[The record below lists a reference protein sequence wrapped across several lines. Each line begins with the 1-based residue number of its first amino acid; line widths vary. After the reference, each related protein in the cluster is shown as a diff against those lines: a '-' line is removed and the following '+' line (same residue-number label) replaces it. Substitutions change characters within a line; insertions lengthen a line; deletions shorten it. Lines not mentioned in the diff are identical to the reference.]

1 MQHFSKVSWE
11 ELVPVL
17 EERDLKRYFRI
28 FSARFLVEISRE
40 AEENVLVDERD
51 GILST
56 TLK

>member
-1 MQHFSKVSWE
+1 M
-11 ELVPVL
+11 PVL
-17 EERDLKRYFRI
+17 DERDLKRYFRI